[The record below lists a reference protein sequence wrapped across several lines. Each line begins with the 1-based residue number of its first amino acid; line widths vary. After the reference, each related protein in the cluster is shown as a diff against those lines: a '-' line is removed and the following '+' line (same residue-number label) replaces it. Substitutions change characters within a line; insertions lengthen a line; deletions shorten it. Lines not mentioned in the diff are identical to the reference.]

1 MVRNFKFFRGISN
14 NQMTVVWSP
23 QIAQDSNLTET
34 IDAESELTRIMSEEI
49 ARTIDNDILNRI
61 TRRINGGAQ
70 LNDLQERADYLGRWM
85 DIGRETL

>member
-1 MVRNFKFFRGISN
+1 MVRNFKFFRGISDDR
-14 NQMTVVWSP
+14 MTVVWSP

-34 IDAESELTRIMSEEI
+34 IDVESELTRIMSDEI

-61 TRRINGGAQ
+61 TRRINGGTH
-70 LNDLQERADYLGRWM
+70 LNDLQERANYLGRWM

>member
-61 TRRINGGAQ
+61 TIRINSGAQ